1 MIRKLGGWGGGGA
14 TRCEGVRAALSPT
27 ETLGWHMGTMPPW
40 GQSDGEGSTTLSPPS
55 LRHPPPPRAALSR
68 LRQCPQPGPVSPS
81 AATRGWGNGG
91 GGRGGIRSPCRTG
104 SRAPSTLQREQ
115 WLRVT
120 LTPHRRPHGTCQPH
134 RAVGPQPARGHGANP
149 HPDRGTEG
157 PQAVPSPL
165 HAGGFG
171 VDGGW
176 GGGGSWGA
184 LPPPRGAPGCCCTLE
199 GLHSHS
205 GENESARKVSAAP
218 GPSPHGALRPLGA
231 GKGPRRPPTH
241 PSPKPTRVSHR
252 VGTAV
257 GWGLSSPSA
266 QQHPLE

>member
-27 ETLGWHMGTMPPW
+27 ETLGWHMGTMSPW
-40 GQSDGEGSTTLSPPS
+40 GQSDGEGSTTLSPPPTS
-55 LRHPPPPRAALSR
+55 PSPPPQEQHFLGYVNARSRAPFRPRR
-68 LRQCPQPGPVSPS
+68 P
-81 AATRGWGNGG
+81 RGVGEMEG

-134 RAVGPQPARGHGANP
+134 CAVGPQPARGHGANP

-176 GGGGSWGA
+176 GGGGGGPGERCPHLGVLPAAAA
-184 LPPPRGAPGCCCTLE
+184 LSRDFTATVGRMSQPG
-199 GLHSHS
+199 
-205 GENESARKVSAAP
+205 R
-218 GPSPHGALRPLGA
+218 
-231 GKGPRRPPTH
+231 
-241 PSPKPTRVSHR
+241 
-252 VGTAV
+252 
-257 GWGLSSPSA
+257 
-266 QQHPLE
+266 

>member
-27 ETLGWHMGTMPPW
+27 ETLGWHMGTMSPW
-40 GQSDGEGSTTLSPPS
+40 GQSDGEGSTTLSPPP
-55 LRHPPPPRAALSR
+55 LRHPPPPKSSTFSVTSMPAA
-68 LRQCPQPGPVSPS
+68 GPRF
-81 AATRGWGNGG
+81 ALGGHAGLGKWRGG
-91 GGRGGIRSPCRTG
+91 GGGGIRSPCRTG

-176 GGGGSWGA
+176 GGGGGGPGERCPHLGVLPAAAA
-184 LPPPRGAPGCCCTLE
+184 LSRDFTATVGRMSQPG
-199 GLHSHS
+199 
-205 GENESARKVSAAP
+205 R
-218 GPSPHGALRPLGA
+218 
-231 GKGPRRPPTH
+231 
-241 PSPKPTRVSHR
+241 
-252 VGTAV
+252 
-257 GWGLSSPSA
+257 
-266 QQHPLE
+266 

>member
-27 ETLGWHMGTMPPW
+27 ETLGWHMGTMSPW
-40 GQSDGEGSTTLSPPS
+40 GQSDGEGSTTLSPPP

-91 GGRGGIRSPCRTG
+91 GGAGGDSLPVPNGQPCPQHAATGTMAAGHPDTAPPAPRHLPAPPRRGAAACT
-104 SRAPSTLQREQ
+104 RAR
-115 WLRVT
+115 
-120 LTPHRRPHGTCQPH
+120 G
-134 RAVGPQPARGHGANP
+134 QPAPRPWHG
-149 HPDRGTEG
+149 GTPG
-157 PQAVPSPL
+157 RALPA
-165 HAGGFG
+165 ACGWIW
-171 VDGGW
+171 GGW
-176 GGGGSWGA
+176 GLGRGGGGAWGA
-184 LPPPRGAPGCCCTLE
+184 LPPPWGAPGCCCTLE

-231 GKGPRRPPTH
+231 GKGPRRPGVPPPTH
-241 PSPKPTRVSHR
+241 PQSQPGCHI
-252 VGTAV
+252 G
-257 GWGLSSPSA
+257 SA
-266 QQHPLE
+266 RLWDGG

>member
-40 GQSDGEGSTTLSPPS
+40 GQSDGEGSTTLSPPPTS
-55 LRHPPPPRAALSR
+55 PSPPPKSSTFSVTSMPAAGPRFTLGGHAGLGKWR
-68 LRQCPQPGPVSPS
+68 
-81 AATRGWGNGG
+81 G

-134 RAVGPQPARGHGANP
+134 RAVGPQPACGHGANP

-176 GGGGSWGA
+176 GGGGGGA
-184 LPPPRGAPGCCCTLE
+184 APTSGCSRLL
-199 GLHSHS
+199 LHSRGTS
-205 GENESARKVSAAP
+205 QPQWGE
-218 GPSPHGALRPLGA
+218 
-231 GKGPRRPPTH
+231 
-241 PSPKPTRVSHR
+241 
-252 VGTAV
+252 
-257 GWGLSSPSA
+257 
-266 QQHPLE
+266 

>member
-1 MIRKLGGWGGGGA
+1 MKVS
-14 TRCEGVRAALSPT
+14 E
-27 ETLGWHMGTMPPW
+27 PPSAPRRP
-40 GQSDGEGSTTLSPPS
+40 SDGTWGRCHRGGRVMGRGAP
-55 LRHPPPPRAALSR
+55 RCPPPHFAIPPPQEQHFLGYVNARSRAPFRPRR
-68 LRQCPQPGPVSPS
+68 P
-81 AATRGWGNGG
+81 RGVGEMEG

-176 GGGGSWGA
+176 GGGGGV
-184 LPPPRGAPGCCCTLE
+184 LG
-199 GLHSHS
+199 
-205 GENESARKVSAAP
+205 SAAP
-218 GPSPHGALRPLGA
+218 TLGCS
-231 GKGPRRPPTH
+231 RLLLHSR
-241 PSPKPTRVSHR
+241 
-252 VGTAV
+252 GTSQPQ
-257 GWGLSSPSA
+257 WG
-266 QQHPLE
+266 E